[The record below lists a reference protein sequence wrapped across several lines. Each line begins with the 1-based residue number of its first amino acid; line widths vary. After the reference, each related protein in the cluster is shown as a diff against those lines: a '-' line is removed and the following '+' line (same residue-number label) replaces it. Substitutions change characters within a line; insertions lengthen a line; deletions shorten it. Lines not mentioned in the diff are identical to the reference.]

1 MNNFSDRH
9 NGPKQADVEKMLSV
23 VGAKS
28 VDELISQTI
37 PSSIRLEK
45 DLDLPSALSET
56 RFLEYMQ
63 SLAKKNKN
71 YRSYIG
77 MGYFNTI
84 LPLNFVIEILDVLYL
99 DQALQLE
106 DFDSIV
112 IGDDAHKVPAESS
125 FLFSPP
131 SVIVAGLWIPIEPQ
145 SVTRCTV
152 NIEVIKVDAERSFG
166 WI

>member
-1 MNNFSDRH
+1 MLNFDQSLFTRNNFSDRH
-9 NGPKQADVEKMLSV
+9 NGPNQADVEKMLSA

-28 VDELISQTI
+28 LDELISQTI

-84 LPLNFVIEILDVLYL
+84 LP
-99 DQALQLE
+99 
-106 DFDSIV
+106 
-112 IGDDAHKVPAESS
+112 
-125 FLFSPP
+125 
-131 SVIVAGLWIPIEPQ
+131 SVIL
-145 SVTRCTV
+145 R
-152 NIEVIKVDAERSFG
+152 NILENPG
-166 WI
+166 WYTAYTPYGS